1 MQRQF
6 GKILNKGPGENA
18 KVAVLLN
25 DYEDADHVLS
35 QVGNSRLTH
44 GAIAPVA
51 VTLTLSIDL
60 DHRQREDVEGFVD
73 RSYQH
78 PIASCDRV

>member
-1 MQRQF
+1 MQSMQRQF

-35 QVGNSRLTH
+35 QVGNSKTNPWYDRPGRRSANL
-44 GAIAPVA
+44 
-51 VTLTLSIDL
+51 
-60 DHRQREDVEGFVD
+60 VD
-73 RSYQH
+73 RSSTT
-78 PIASCDRV
+78 PGCGGIRGPLLPTPNCRL

>member
-6 GKILNKGPGENA
+6 GKLLHKGPGENA

-25 DYEDADHVLS
+25 DYEDADHVLA
-35 QVGNSRLTH
+35 QVGNLETEPECDCTGRNSVNSVY
-44 GAIAPVA
+44 P
-51 VTLTLSIDL
+51 
-60 DHRQREDVEGFVD
+60 DHRECEDVEGFVG

-78 PIASCDRV
+78 PIAGCDRV